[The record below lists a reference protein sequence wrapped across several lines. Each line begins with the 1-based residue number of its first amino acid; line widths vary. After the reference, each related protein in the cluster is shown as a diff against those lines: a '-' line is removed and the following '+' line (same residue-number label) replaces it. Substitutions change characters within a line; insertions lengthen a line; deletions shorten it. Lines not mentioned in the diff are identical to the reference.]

1 MDTLNPNRAPAA
13 PAPTRLKP
21 SKGRFAFW
29 FALVALV
36 LAVVVGG
43 LYGFQQFRAK
53 AIANFFAH
61 NVQPPASV
69 VAVTATSESMPRFL
83 EGIGSLV
90 AVHQV
95 TVSPEV
101 GGRVIKILFDAGGDV
116 KKSAL
121 LVQLDD
127 GPEIGD
133 LQVYQAQARLAQAN
147 LQRTEQLARQDFA
160 TKQTLDQN
168 KSQLEQATAWIAKT
182 QAIIGQKQVYAPF
195 DGRLGV
201 RQIELGQYLQ
211 AGTPIVSLTDLDVLY
226 VNFTLPEQDR
236 SEVAVDQPVE
246 VRVDAYPG
254 RVFTAKVTT
263 IEPQI
268 DPQTRTLRVQGT
280 LSNPDH
286 SLLPGMYANAR
297 LVLPPAENVVTVPE
311 TAVYAT
317 AYGDSVYVIQPDD
330 AAKEPAKD
338 GKPALKAVQTFVT
351 AGTRHDNKVAILKGL
366 NAGDQVVKEGQN
378 RLHNGA
384 AVVISADGGSLKAPD
399 VVPKD

>member
-133 LQVYQAQARLAQAN
+133 LQVYQAQA
-147 LQRTEQLARQDFA
+147 
-160 TKQTLDQN
+160 
-168 KSQLEQATAWIAKT
+168 
-182 QAIIGQKQVYAPF
+182 
-195 DGRLGV
+195 
-201 RQIELGQYLQ
+201 
-211 AGTPIVSLTDLDVLY
+211 
-226 VNFTLPEQDR
+226 
-236 SEVAVDQPVE
+236 
-246 VRVDAYPG
+246 
-254 RVFTAKVTT
+254 
-263 IEPQI
+263 
-268 DPQTRTLRVQGT
+268 
-280 LSNPDH
+280 
-286 SLLPGMYANAR
+286 
-297 LVLPPAENVVTVPE
+297 
-311 TAVYAT
+311 
-317 AYGDSVYVIQPDD
+317 
-330 AAKEPAKD
+330 
-338 GKPALKAVQTFVT
+338 
-351 AGTRHDNKVAILKGL
+351 
-366 NAGDQVVKEGQN
+366 
-378 RLHNGA
+378 
-384 AVVISADGGSLKAPD
+384 
-399 VVPKD
+399 